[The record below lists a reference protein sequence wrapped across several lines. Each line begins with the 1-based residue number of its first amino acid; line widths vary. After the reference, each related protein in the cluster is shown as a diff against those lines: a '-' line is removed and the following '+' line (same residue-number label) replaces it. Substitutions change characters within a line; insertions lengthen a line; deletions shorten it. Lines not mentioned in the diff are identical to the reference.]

1 MYIYIYICKFVYFG
15 IKFFIFYTLFLNDIK
30 IGFFIKSLILE
41 VDFINTKDE
50 KIDKIVTKIKLTK
63 LIHGSLSIPI
73 LLYKIGKN
81 IKNTPWIKYI
91 YKLTSLNVL
100 EFFLRIKISS
110 YFLSKVRIYIN
121 NIGAK
126 NNSAIDVQLSLGISK
141 YLSVKLSIV
150 NNKNNIK
157 LIIKLFLILN
167 SKLNLF
173 IPIPITINIIPQ
185 EKLLNI
191 SPNNKKYIKNARAC
205 MKRGKA
211 LEILVHPK
219 TYKKIVSEEV
229 EKDISKK
236 EVQDNI
242 RRYLKS
248 VLNRKPDIYN
258 GYKSLDLEKVENII
272 SYIASKVKN
281 LTITSLNKYLWYIDM
296 LSFNKRAVA
305 ITGLTYQNQKFGPTI
320 VYKKYDELSLLDDK
334 YQREDIE
341 TENGNTTKI
350 ISNNN
355 FNLDKISS
363 SEKEIIDTII
373 KLLKNKNV
381 TDISEMSHREDGWK
395 KTKRFEQISFEYAMN
410 LKLI

>member
-1 MYIYIYICKFVYFG
+1 MRVYCPYCKKEVEYRIEKRDLKEFRGIEVNTFENVAICNECNQDLYVNKIEDENNERIYKIYREKANI
-15 IKFFIFYTLFLNDIK
+15 IKAEDI
-30 IGFFIKSLILE
+30 
-41 VDFINTKDE
+41 
-50 KIDKIVTKIKLTK
+50 IKLRE
-63 LIHGSLSIPI
+63 
-73 LLYKIGKN
+73 
-81 IKNTPWIKYI
+81 KYDI
-91 YKLTSLNVL
+91 SQRELTSILGFGKMTINRYERGGL
-100 EFFLRIKISS
+100 PTKSQSDYIKLLIENDDK
-110 YFLSKVRIYIN
+110 FIEKVKEAYE
-121 NIGAK
+121 
-126 NNSAIDVQLSLGISK
+126 
-141 YLSVKLSIV
+141 
-150 NNKNNIK
+150 KNNI
-157 LIIKLFLILN
+157 N
-167 SKLNLF
+167 
-173 IPIPITINIIPQ
+173 
-185 EKLLNI
+185 E
-191 SPNNKKYIKNARAC
+191 
-205 MKRGKA
+205 
-211 LEILVHPK
+211 K

-258 GYKSLDLEKVENII
+258 GYRSLDLEKVENII

-355 FNLDKISS
+355 FNLDKIND

-373 KLLKNKNV
+373 KLLKNKKV
-381 TDISEMSHREDGWK
+381 TDISEMSHREDGWR
-395 KTKRFEQISFEYAMN
+395 KTKKFEQISFEYAMN
-410 LKLI
+410 LNIIK

>member
-1 MYIYIYICKFVYFG
+1 MRVYCPYCKKEVEYKIEKKDLKEFRGIEVNTFENIAICNECNQDLYVNEIEDENNERIYQIYREKANI
-15 IKFFIFYTLFLNDIK
+15 IKPEDI
-30 IGFFIKSLILE
+30 
-41 VDFINTKDE
+41 
-50 KIDKIVTKIKLTK
+50 IKLRE
-63 LIHGSLSIPI
+63 
-73 LLYKIGKN
+73 
-81 IKNTPWIKYI
+81 KYDI
-91 YKLTSLNVL
+91 SQRELTSILGFGKMTINRYERGGL
-100 EFFLRIKISS
+100 PTKSQSDYIKLLIENDDK
-110 YFLSKVRIYIN
+110 FIEKVKEAYE
-121 NIGAK
+121 
-126 NNSAIDVQLSLGISK
+126 
-141 YLSVKLSIV
+141 
-150 NNKNNIK
+150 KNNI
-157 LIIKLFLILN
+157 N
-167 SKLNLF
+167 D
-173 IPIPITINIIPQ
+173 
-185 EKLLNI
+185 
-191 SPNNKKYIKNARAC
+191 
-205 MKRGKA
+205 
-211 LEILVHPK
+211 K
-219 TYKKIVSEEV
+219 TYNKIISEEV

-296 LSFNKRAVA
+296 LSFNERTVA

-334 YQREDIE
+334 YTREDIE

-381 TDISEMSHREDGWK
+381 TDISEISHREDGWK

-410 LKLI
+410 LKLIK

>member
-1 MYIYIYICKFVYFG
+1 MKVYCPYCKKEVEYK
-15 IKFFIFYTLFLNDIK
+15 IKKRDIK
-30 IGFFIKSLILE
+30 EFRGIEVNTFENVAICNECNQDLYVNEIEDENNERIHKIYREKANIIKAEDI
-41 VDFINTKDE
+41 
-50 KIDKIVTKIKLTK
+50 IKLRE
-63 LIHGSLSIPI
+63 
-73 LLYKIGKN
+73 
-81 IKNTPWIKYI
+81 KYDI
-91 YKLTSLNVL
+91 SQRELTSILGFGKMTINRYERGGL
-100 EFFLRIKISS
+100 PTKSQSDYIKLLIENEDK
-110 YFLSKVRIYIN
+110 FIEKVKEAYE
-121 NIGAK
+121 
-126 NNSAIDVQLSLGISK
+126 
-141 YLSVKLSIV
+141 
-150 NNKNNIK
+150 KNNI
-157 LIIKLFLILN
+157 N
-167 SKLNLF
+167 
-173 IPIPITINIIPQ
+173 
-185 EKLLNI
+185 E
-191 SPNNKKYIKNARAC
+191 
-205 MKRGKA
+205 
-211 LEILVHPK
+211 K
-219 TYKKIVSEEV
+219 TYKKIVSEEI

-296 LSFNKRAVA
+296 LSFNERTVA

-334 YQREDIE
+334 YKREDIE

-350 ISNNN
+350 ISNDN

-363 SEKEIIDTII
+363 NEKEIIDTII
-373 KLLKNKNV
+373 KLLKNKKV

-410 LKLI
+410 LNIIK

>member
-1 MYIYIYICKFVYFG
+1 MRVYCPYCKKEVEYKIEKRDLKEFRGIEVNTFENVAICNECNQDLYVNEIENENNERIYQIYREKADI
-15 IKFFIFYTLFLNDIK
+15 IKAEDI
-30 IGFFIKSLILE
+30 
-41 VDFINTKDE
+41 
-50 KIDKIVTKIKLTK
+50 IKLRE
-63 LIHGSLSIPI
+63 
-73 LLYKIGKN
+73 
-81 IKNTPWIKYI
+81 KYDI
-91 YKLTSLNVL
+91 SQRELTSILGFGKMTINRYERGGL
-100 EFFLRIKISS
+100 PTKSQSDYIKLLIENDDK
-110 YFLSKVRIYIN
+110 FIEKVKEAYE
-121 NIGAK
+121 
-126 NNSAIDVQLSLGISK
+126 
-141 YLSVKLSIV
+141 
-150 NNKNNIK
+150 KNNI
-157 LIIKLFLILN
+157 N
-167 SKLNLF
+167 
-173 IPIPITINIIPQ
+173 
-185 EKLLNI
+185 E
-191 SPNNKKYIKNARAC
+191 
-205 MKRGKA
+205 
-211 LEILVHPK
+211 K
-219 TYKKIVSEEV
+219 TYNKIISEEV

-296 LSFNKRAVA
+296 LSFNERTVA

-334 YQREDIE
+334 YTREDIE

-381 TDISEMSHREDGWK
+381 TDISEISHREDGWK

-410 LKLI
+410 LKLIK

>member
-1 MYIYIYICKFVYFG
+1 MRVYCPYCKKEVEYNIEKRDLKEFRGIEVNTFENVAICNECNQDLYVNEIEDVNNERIYQIYREKANI
-15 IKFFIFYTLFLNDIK
+15 IKAEDI
-30 IGFFIKSLILE
+30 
-41 VDFINTKDE
+41 
-50 KIDKIVTKIKLTK
+50 IKLRE
-63 LIHGSLSIPI
+63 
-73 LLYKIGKN
+73 
-81 IKNTPWIKYI
+81 KYDI
-91 YKLTSLNVL
+91 SQRELTSILGFGKMTINRYERGGL
-100 EFFLRIKISS
+100 PTKSQSDYIKLLIENDDK
-110 YFLSKVRIYIN
+110 FIEKVKEAYE
-121 NIGAK
+121 
-126 NNSAIDVQLSLGISK
+126 
-141 YLSVKLSIV
+141 
-150 NNKNNIK
+150 KNNI
-157 LIIKLFLILN
+157 N
-167 SKLNLF
+167 
-173 IPIPITINIIPQ
+173 
-185 EKLLNI
+185 E
-191 SPNNKKYIKNARAC
+191 
-205 MKRGKA
+205 
-211 LEILVHPK
+211 K

-305 ITGLTYQNQKFGPTI
+305 ITGLTYQNQKCGPTI

-341 TENGNTTKI
+341 TENSNTTKI

-363 SEKEIIDTII
+363 NEKEIIDTII

-410 LKLI
+410 LKLIK

>member
-1 MYIYIYICKFVYFG
+1 MRVYCPYCKKEVEYKIEKRDLKEFRRIEVNTFENVAICNECNQDLYVNEIEDENNERIYQIYREKANI
-15 IKFFIFYTLFLNDIK
+15 IKAEDI
-30 IGFFIKSLILE
+30 
-41 VDFINTKDE
+41 
-50 KIDKIVTKIKLTK
+50 IKLRE
-63 LIHGSLSIPI
+63 
-73 LLYKIGKN
+73 
-81 IKNTPWIKYI
+81 KYDI
-91 YKLTSLNVL
+91 SQRELTSILGFGKMTINRYERGGL
-100 EFFLRIKISS
+100 PTKSQSDYIKLLIENDDK
-110 YFLSKVRIYIN
+110 FIEKVKEAYE
-121 NIGAK
+121 
-126 NNSAIDVQLSLGISK
+126 
-141 YLSVKLSIV
+141 
-150 NNKNNIK
+150 KNNI
-157 LIIKLFLILN
+157 N
-167 SKLNLF
+167 
-173 IPIPITINIIPQ
+173 
-185 EKLLNI
+185 E
-191 SPNNKKYIKNARAC
+191 
-205 MKRGKA
+205 
-211 LEILVHPK
+211 K
-219 TYKKIVSEEV
+219 TYNKIISEEV
-229 EKDISKK
+229 EKDISRK

-341 TENGNTTKI
+341 TENCNTTKI
-350 ISNNN
+350 ISNDN

-363 SEKEIIDTII
+363 KEKEIIDTII
-373 KLLKNKNV
+373 KLLENKNV

-410 LKLI
+410 LKLIK

>member
-1 MYIYIYICKFVYFG
+1 MRVYCPYCKKEVEYKIEKRDLKEFRGIEVNTFENVAICNECNQDLYVNEIENENNERIYQIYREKADI
-15 IKFFIFYTLFLNDIK
+15 IKAEDI
-30 IGFFIKSLILE
+30 
-41 VDFINTKDE
+41 
-50 KIDKIVTKIKLTK
+50 IKLRE
-63 LIHGSLSIPI
+63 
-73 LLYKIGKN
+73 
-81 IKNTPWIKYI
+81 KYDI
-91 YKLTSLNVL
+91 SQRELTSILGFGKMTINRYERGGL
-100 EFFLRIKISS
+100 PTKSQSDYIKLLIENDDK
-110 YFLSKVRIYIN
+110 FIEKVKEAYE
-121 NIGAK
+121 
-126 NNSAIDVQLSLGISK
+126 
-141 YLSVKLSIV
+141 
-150 NNKNNIK
+150 KNNI
-157 LIIKLFLILN
+157 N
-167 SKLNLF
+167 
-173 IPIPITINIIPQ
+173 
-185 EKLLNI
+185 E
-191 SPNNKKYIKNARAC
+191 
-205 MKRGKA
+205 
-211 LEILVHPK
+211 K
-219 TYKKIVSEEV
+219 TYNKIISEEV

-272 SYIASKVKN
+272 SYIASKVRN

-296 LSFNKRAVA
+296 LSFNERTVA
-305 ITGLTYQNQKFGPTI
+305 ITGLTYQNQRFGPTI

-363 SEKEIIDTII
+363 NEKEIIDTII

-410 LKLI
+410 LKLIK

>member
-1 MYIYIYICKFVYFG
+1 MKVYCPYCKKEVEYKIEQRELKEFRGIEVNTFENVAICNECNQDLYVNKIEDENNERIYKIYREKANIIKAEDIVKLREKYDISQRELTAILGFG
-15 IKFFIFYTLFLNDIK
+15 KMTINRYERGGLPT
-30 IGFFIKSLILE
+30 KSQS
-41 VDFINTKDE
+41 DY
-50 KIDKIVTKIKLTK
+50 IKL
-63 LIHGSLSIPI
+63 LIENEDKFI
-73 LLYKIGKN
+73 
-81 IKNTPWIKYI
+81 
-91 YKLTSLNVL
+91 
-100 EFFLRIKISS
+100 E
-110 YFLSKVRIYIN
+110 KVNEAYENN
-121 NIGAK
+121 NI
-126 NNSAIDVQLSLGISK
+126 
-141 YLSVKLSIV
+141 
-150 NNKNNIK
+150 
-157 LIIKLFLILN
+157 
-167 SKLNLF
+167 
-173 IPIPITINIIPQ
+173 T
-185 EKLLNI
+185 E
-191 SPNNKKYIKNARAC
+191 
-205 MKRGKA
+205 
-211 LEILVHPK
+211 K
-219 TYKKIVSEEV
+219 TYKKIVSEGQE
-229 EKDISKK
+229 ENISKK
-236 EVQDNI
+236 RVQENI
-242 RRYLKS
+242 RRYLKE

-296 LSFNKRAVA
+296 LSFNKRSVA

-410 LKLI
+410 LKLIK